1 MKAINAIITRADI
14 KLDGVFLTMGM
25 TLDLENGGAV
35 GFGGSRLL
43 FNKAEQFSRTG
54 NNCAGFFITRVMTI
68 ARAEK
73 FSELKG
79 KPIRAIFE
87 KDAKIGDRIIGIQD
101 FLNNERFIPEEVFD
115 NEDR

>member
-1 MKAINAIITRADI
+1 
-14 KLDGVFLTMGM
+14 
-25 TLDLENGGAV
+25 
-35 GFGGSRLL
+35 
-43 FNKAEQFSRTG
+43 
-54 NNCAGFFITRVMTI
+54 MTI

-87 KDAKIGDRIIGIQD
+87 KDAKTGDRIIGIQD